1 VPQQENVGTAVGP
14 IPAIN
19 DPQAARVAPAG
30 PQLPPESRGTQ
41 TAWEHTHRE
50 LLVASEAHPQAA
62 PPGSHAGS
70 YFSPPS
76 EIDEALRSSHYAVQV
91 SMLAGRWRE
100 GGVFHRNAF
109 GEGADDLLRHHL
121 ERGHI
126 RPADQREV
134 AVGRATPQTA
144 TGPGA
149 KSYEALTADLN
160 RRVQTQEQQIAQ
172 LRDENQRLK
181 QQPAPSAAPT
191 VQGVDPKVLAEKDKV
206 LDGLTRELKA
216 AREEADGL
224 RARVADLEEQGAKK
238 RR

>member
-1 VPQQENVGTAVGP
+1 MPQQENVGTAVGP

-19 DPQAARVAPAG
+19 DSQAARVPPSG
-30 PQLPPESRGTQ
+30 PQLPPETKGTQ
-41 TAWEHTHRE
+41 SAWEHTHRE
-50 LLVASEAHPQAA
+50 LLVASEAHPQPA

-76 EIDEALRSSHYAVQV
+76 EIDEALEATHFAVQV
-91 SMLAGRWRE
+91 GMLAGKWRE
-100 GGVFHRNAF
+100 GEVFR
-109 GEGADDLLRHHL
+109 GEALTQDEAVLRHHL

-126 RPADQREV
+126 RPADRREA

-172 LRDENQRLK
+172 LKDENQRLK

-206 LDGLTRELKA
+206 IDGLTRELKA

-224 RARVADLEEQGAKK
+224 RARVAELEDQGGKK